1 MGYGFGVVGL
11 ERIISVTVPANRASW
26 RVMEKCGL
34 RRQGERDFRGA
45 RVVSYALDRGAW
57 QATQAAKG

>member
-1 MGYGFGVVGL
+1 
-11 ERIISVTVPANRASW
+11 VTVPANRASW

-45 RVVSYALDRGAW
+45 RVVWYALDRGAW